1 MSPIG
6 MKTNIKMFTMP
17 IGKNDDRIISLLM
30 ILQSCLQS
38 PIQDLFLKVYLLTV
52 KTKIKK
58 GKKGLR
64 QKKYFLLW
72 AYVERR
78 RKKETKL

>member
-30 ILQSCLQS
+30 ILQSCLHSLQ
-38 PIQDLFLKVYLLTV
+38 Y
-52 KTKIKK
+52 KT
-58 GKKGLR
+58 
-64 QKKYFLLW
+64 YF
-72 AYVERR
+72 
-78 RKKETKL
+78 